1 MARTQSLALAALL
14 AIAAVWGSTFFLIK
28 DLVLR
33 LGVLDLL
40 ALRFAVASLALAV
53 LAAPRLRIDATVLRR
68 GALLGLLYGAA
79 QILQT
84 AGLSMTSAST
94 TGFVTGL
101 YVVLTP
107 LLGALL
113 LRTRVSGATW
123 VGVVLAAV
131 GLGVLSLGGPGGGE
145 LGGASLHVGGGEAL
159 TFASAV
165 VYAVH
170 ILALSRWS
178 DPARALGL
186 SLVQLVVI
194 ALVCTVAALWP
205 DAHGR
210 VGLTLPSSGADWWS
224 LLYLAVIAAALTMVL
239 QTWAQAHV
247 EPSRAAVVM
256 ALEPVWAA
264 AFAVALGGERVTV
277 RMVLGG
283 LAVVA
288 ATYVV
293 ELAPRRRSRISR
305 PRVRRCASDPRG
317 GRPSRSASCRAPD
330 PRADPDPGR

>member
-1 MARTQSLALAALL
+1 MSRSRTQSLAFAALL
-14 AIAAVWGSTFFLIK
+14 TMAAIWGSTFFLIK
-28 DLVLR
+28 DLLDR

-40 ALRFAVASLALAV
+40 ALRFAIASVALAV

-68 GALLGLLYGAA
+68 GVLLGLLYGAA

-84 AGLSMTSAST
+84 AGLSLAPASVS
-94 TGFVTGL
+94 GFVTGL

-113 LRTRVSGATW
+113 LRSRVGAATW
-123 VGVVLAAV
+123 AGAALAAV
-131 GLGVLSLGGPGGGE
+131 GLGVLSLGGPGG
-145 LGGASLHVGGGEAL
+145 LGGAAGVGGGEAL

-165 VYAVH
+165 VYALH
-170 ILALSRWS
+170 ILVLGRWS
-178 DPARALGL
+178 DASRALGL

-194 ALVCTVAALWP
+194 ALVCTAAALWR
-205 DAHGR
+205 DDRGH
-210 VGLTLPSSGADWWS
+210 VGLTLPRSAADWWS
-224 LLYLAVIAAALTMVL
+224 LVYLAVVAAALAMVL

-256 ALEPVWAA
+256 AMEPVWAA

-283 LAVVA
+283 LAIVSA
-288 ATYVV
+288 MYLV
-293 ELAPRRRSRISR
+293 ELAPRRT
-305 PRVRRCASDPRG
+305 
-317 GRPSRSASCRAPD
+317 RPSAPGAPPVVD
-330 PRADPDPGR
+330 AADTR

>member
-1 MARTQSLALAALL
+1 MTRSRTETLAFAALL
-14 AIAAVWGSTFFLIK
+14 TVSAAWGSTFFLIK
-28 DLVLR
+28 DLATR

-40 ALRFAVASLALAV
+40 AVRFAVAALALAV
-53 LAAPRLRIDATVLRR
+53 LTAPRLRIDATVLRR
-68 GALLGLLYGAA
+68 GVPLGLLYGSA

-84 AGLSMTSAST
+84 AGLSLTSASVA
-94 TGFVTGL
+94 GFVTGL

-113 LRTRVSGATW
+113 LRTRIGPATAAGA
-123 VGVVLAAV
+123 VLATV
-131 GLGVLSLGGPGGGE
+131 GLGVLSLDG
-145 LGGASLHVGGGEAL
+145 LAVGGGEAL
-159 TFASAV
+159 TLASAA

-178 DPARALGL
+178 DPGRALGL

-194 ALVCTVAALWP
+194 ALLCTAAALWP
-205 DAHGR
+205 DARGH
-210 VGLTLPSSGADWWS
+210 VGLTLPATAPDWWS
-224 LLYLAVIAAALTMVL
+224 LLYLAVVAGALGMVL

-256 ALEPVWAA
+256 AMEPVWAA

-283 LAVVA
+283 CAIVA
-288 ATYVV
+288 AMYLV
-293 ELAPRRRSRISR
+293 ELAPRRRPVPATSVASPTASVPTAPPDV
-305 PRVRRCASDPRG
+305 PR
-317 GRPSRSASCRAPD
+317 
-330 PRADPDPGR
+330 